1 MGSKYFIDADNE
13 ESRVPCQKLQRTARI
28 ISKPRSRCLFWSWPC
43 LARRFGSWSTLEYM
57 TERNAREAHAMLSSA
72 GIYKNNATECEQE
85 ALRATT
91 PVLKSKYQGVAQ
103 QWREMAEQAKRSAVN
118 GPKRS
123 GSRAKASRA
132 VLKRCPRNRAC
143 TLRGKQ
149 EVAHA
154 VPFQL

>member
-1 MGSKYFIDADNE
+1 
-13 ESRVPCQKLQRTARI
+13 
-28 ISKPRSRCLFWSWPC
+28 
-43 LARRFGSWSTLEYM
+43 
-57 TERNAREAHAMLSSA
+57 MLSRA
-72 GIYKNNATECEQE
+72 EIYRNNAAECERE

-103 QWREMAEQAKRSAVN
+103 QWREMAEQAQRSTVN

-123 GSRAKASRA
+123 GRAKASRA
-132 VLKRCPRNRAC
+132 VLKRPLANRAC

>member
-1 MGSKYFIDADNE
+1 M
-13 ESRVPCQKLQRTARI
+13 L
-28 ISKPRSRCLFWSWPC
+28 PR
-43 LARRFGSWSTLEYM
+43 AE
-57 TERNAREAHAMLSSA
+57 
-72 GIYKNNATECEQE
+72 IYKNNAAGCERE

-103 QWREMAEQAKRSAVN
+103 WREMAEQAERSAVS

-123 GSRAKASRA
+123 GRAKASRA
-132 VLKRCPRNRAC
+132 VLKRTLANRAC

>member
-1 MGSKYFIDADNE
+1 
-13 ESRVPCQKLQRTARI
+13 
-28 ISKPRSRCLFWSWPC
+28 
-43 LARRFGSWSTLEYM
+43 
-57 TERNAREAHAMLSSA
+57 MLSRA
-72 GIYKNNATECEQE
+72 EIYKNNAAECERE

-91 PVLKSKYQGVAQ
+91 LVLKSKYQGVAQ
-103 QWREMAEQAKRSAVN
+103 QWHEMAEQAKHSAVN

-132 VLKRCPRNRAC
+132 VLKRALANRAC

>member
-1 MGSKYFIDADNE
+1 
-13 ESRVPCQKLQRTARI
+13 
-28 ISKPRSRCLFWSWPC
+28 
-43 LARRFGSWSTLEYM
+43 
-57 TERNAREAHAMLSSA
+57 MLSRA
-72 GIYKNNATECEQE
+72 EIYENNAAECEQE

-91 PVLKSKYQGVAQ
+91 PVLKSKYQGLAQ

-123 GSRAKASRA
+123 GRRAKPSQA
-132 VLKRCPRNRAC
+132 VLKRALASRAC